1 MAQKLTFDEALER
14 VNDQRPVS
22 ADEVQARALSR
33 KVWIAEWHLPGCIS
47 ESFGVCLTKRDAI
60 EECLSRAEGAE
71 GPPAW
76 HGNGFAP
83 HGAQQSNGPRC
94 MGTGGYLHDRTPHT
108 SRHSLRGQLCR

>member
-60 EECLSRAEGAE
+60 EECLSMAEGME
-71 GPPAW
+71 GPPRGMATDLRRTGRSNRTAPDAW
-76 HGNGFAP
+76 AQ
-83 HGAQQSNGPRC
+83 GAISTIER
-94 MGTGGYLHDRTPHT
+94 RT
-108 SRHSLRGQLCR
+108 LRDIL